1 MGRYAFFSTGLE
13 YKFGFGTQESSD
25 IRLFGGVIVT
35 SGNYYMPGYYCHT
48 WSASKDSD
56 YILEQLQSL
65 IHFSDI
71 QLPDFYKYDQGL
83 NGTNAIYD
91 FFSENYEKMY
101 KEIGGTVETL
111 KLGCL
116 IYHQLLY
123 SPELFVRY
131 E

>member
-1 MGRYAFFSTGLE
+1 MGRYAFFSTGIE

-25 IRLFGGVIVT
+25 IRLFGGVVVT
-35 SGNYYMPGYYCHT
+35 SGKYCVPGYYCHT
-48 WSASKDSD
+48 WSKTKDSD
-56 YILEQLQSL
+56 YIMEQLLSL

-71 QLPDFYKYDQGL
+71 QLPEFCKYDKSL
-83 NGTNAIYD
+83 NGTNAIHNYFYD
-91 FFSENYEKMY
+91 NYEKMY

-116 IYHQLLY
+116 LYHQLLY

>member
-1 MGRYAFFSTGLE
+1 
-13 YKFGFGTQESSD
+13 
-25 IRLFGGVIVT
+25 
-35 SGNYYMPGYYCHT
+35 MPGYYCHT
-48 WSASKDSD
+48 WSALKDNN

-71 QLPDFYKYDQGL
+71 QPPDFYKYDQGL

-101 KEIGGTVETL
+101 KEIGNKVETL

-123 SPELFVRY
+123 NPELFVRY